1 MHRPLLLLAAG
12 LISSL
17 ADATGGPALPQAV
30 RRDPPSALFASVGL
44 TPQQIASIESGS
56 PVAKVLAWGGP
67 SEIYVFGAVHVD
79 AAPDGY
85 LRSARDIGRRRGTE
99 GYLGAGELAE
109 SATVADLASL
119 TVDPDDVKA
128 LKKCREGSCDVQL
141 PTASIQAFHDAVDW
155 SRADAGEQ
163 VNALARQMV
172 LQSVVAYRRGGN
184 GALGEYRDK
193 EHPTRVAGQ
202 FEAMIGRAAA
212 LPDVLP
218 ELRRYLLEYPNAP
231 LQGADSFFYWEKV
244 DFGMKPTIR
253 VNHAVIY
260 RGRAQNRDYAAVAI
274 KQLYSSHY
282 FHTAL
287 DTSVCLDDGAAQ
299 GPHGFY
305 LLTVKGSQQDGLT
318 GMKGS
323 MVRRVVVDKT
333 RSSLERALA
342 ALKRTLEQTPRG

>member
-1 MHRPLLLLAAG
+1 M
-12 LISSL
+12 
-17 ADATGGPALPQAV
+17 
-30 RRDPPSALFASVGL
+30 
-44 TPQQIASIESGS
+44 
-56 PVAKVLAWGGP
+56 
-67 SEIYVFGAVHVD
+67 
-79 AAPDGY
+79 
-85 LRSARDIGRRRGTE
+85 
-99 GYLGAGELAE
+99 
-109 SATVADLASL
+109 
-119 TVDPDDVKA
+119 
-128 LKKCREGSCDVQL
+128 QL

-172 LQSVVAYRRGGN
+172 LQSVAAYRRGGN
-184 GALGEYRDK
+184 GALGEDR
-193 EHPTRVAGQ
+193 RQ
-202 FEAMIGRAAA
+202 RASDACRRAVRGDDRPRRGAA
-212 LPDVLP
+212 RCAARASSLPA
-218 ELRRYLLEYPNAP
+218 RYPSAP